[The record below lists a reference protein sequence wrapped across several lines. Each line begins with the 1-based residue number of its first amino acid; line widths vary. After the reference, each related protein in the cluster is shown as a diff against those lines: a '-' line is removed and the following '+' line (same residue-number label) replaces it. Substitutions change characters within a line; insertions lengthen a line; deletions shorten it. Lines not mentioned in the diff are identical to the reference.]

1 MNKKL
6 RSRAIATISAVGA
19 TGIGAMAL
27 HGGAWGAIATG
38 AAGIIMWHC
47 EDVLE
52 KSVKS
57 VIMHDEVRAAE
68 EFVERIMPEPEVRH
82 EDQRVLSKL
91 KRLVGID
98 DSPQP
103 SLEHRYDEQE
113 QSVAERGNTM
123 PALTPQQRISE
134 VRRNIIPPRPI
145 QQPSQNFADDVDASV
160 YWGESWS
167 DDDDVQ
173 PLPSTTKDNGM
184 FTFSQILDKGFAPS
198 LNKIYLGRLTD
209 GTDVYVTAKDLCHV
223 ALAGLTGNGK
233 SSIMRL
239 IMAQLCKIGV
249 TVLLLN
255 PHYMQWDHSGG
266 EDWTPYEPYLEK
278 SPTDCAIYETIGT
291 YLEWAAKTLLSKRI
305 ERARVGKPIGK
316 PFFIVVDELPAIVA
330 ECKDVPSHI
339 AKLLR
344 EGRKFGIFLIVASQ
358 DFQVKTIG
366 FEGGGVRKCFKTAFY
381 VGGDVATAKALLNDD
396 NQKDPIPENDL
407 GKGTIMLRCSATK
420 KAVLTKV
427 PYVDN
432 ESLYRLLGKSTFS
445 PADEKPLISEQSKT
459 TLDLDTVLALAESE
473 KIDGET
479 LLALINR
486 LPDRGKDI
494 DTEELLMVDD
504 EAKQVTRFDEEP
516 LSPDKKLNSSFVL
529 TKNESIL
536 SPSQDILKSSQQILT
551 PIIPDKGPRAKD
563 IDLDAAILLWNS
575 GYRSEDKLMKAFGLT
590 KYQAGLLRDRIME
603 RVPVSQDLNA

>member
-1 MNKKL
+1 MDNKL
-6 RSRAIATISAVGA
+6 RSRAIATIGAVGA

-27 HGGAWGAIATG
+27 HGGAWGVVATG

-47 EDVLE
+47 EDVLADG
-52 KSVKS
+52 VKS
-57 VIMHDEVRAAE
+57 MVMHNEVRAAE

-98 DSPQP
+98 GSPQP
-103 SLEHRYDEQE
+103 SSERHYNEQE
-113 QSVAERGNTM
+113 QAMVEQRNTM
-123 PALTPQQRISE
+123 PATPRQSLALTPQQRIAE
-134 VRRNIIPPRPI
+134 VRRNLIPPRQT
-145 QQPSQNFADDVDASV
+145 QQPAQNFVAQTADAVDASV
-160 YWGESWS
+160 WDESWYE
-167 DDDDVQ
+167 DDDEQ
-173 PLPSTTKDNGM
+173 SLPSAVKDNEM
-184 FTFSQILDKGFAPS
+184 FTFSQILDKGFMPS
-198 LNKIYLGRLTD
+198 LDKIYLGRLAD

-291 YLEWAAKTLLSKRI
+291 YLEWAAKTLLPKRI

-316 PFFIVVDELPAIVA
+316 PFFIVIDELPAIVA

-344 EGRKFGIFLIVASQ
+344 EGRKYGIFLIVASQ

-432 ESLYRLLGKSTFS
+432 ESLYRLLGGSTFS
-445 PADEKPLISEQSKT
+445 PADEKPLIAESNSDTEQQSETKAQSQT
-459 TLDLDTVLALAESE
+459 TLDLNAILALAGKVS
-473 KIDGET
+473 DET
-479 LLALINR
+479 LLALIDR
-486 LPDRGKDI
+486 LPVVRDEEDI
-494 DTEELLMVDD
+494 DTGELALFDD
-504 EAKQVTRFDEEP
+504 EKQKGEGKPEP
-516 LSPDKKLNSSFVL
+516 TLLERGMNAYSEGHATIDSLAVVLSV
-529 TKNESIL
+529 
-536 SPSQDILKSSQQILT
+536 SPWEA
-551 PIIPDKGPRAKD
+551 R
-563 IDLDAAILLWNS
+563 
-575 GYRSEDKLMKAFGLT
+575 KLMPQIKLAL
-590 KYQAGLLRDRIME
+590 KQE
-603 RVPVSQDLNA
+603 QEN

>member
-1 MNKKL
+1 MEEGIMNKL
-6 RSRAIATISAVGA
+6 RSRAIATIGAVGA

-27 HGGAWGAIATG
+27 SHSVTLGPWGVIATG
-38 AAGIIMWHC
+38 SAGLVMWHC
-47 EDVLE
+47 GDALADG
-52 KSVKS
+52 VKS
-57 VIMHDEVRAAE
+57 MVMHNEVRAVE

-98 DSPQP
+98 GPPQP
-103 SLEHRYDEQE
+103 SSERHYNEQE
-113 QSVAERGNTM
+113 QTVVERSNTM
-123 PALTPQQRISE
+123 PALPKQSLALTPQQRIAE
-134 VRRNIIPPRPI
+134 VRRSIIPPRAM
-145 QQPSQNFADDVDASV
+145 QQSAQTQTPDAVDASV
-160 YWGESWS
+160 WDESWYE
-167 DDDDVQ
+167 DDDEQ
-173 PLPSTTKDNGM
+173 SLPSATKDNGM
-184 FTFSQILDKGFAPS
+184 FTFSQVLDKGFVPS

-209 GTDVYVTAKDLCHV
+209 GTDVCVTAKDLCHV

-278 SPTDCAIYETIGT
+278 SPTECASYEAIGT
-291 YLEWAAKTLLSKRI
+291 YLEWAAKTLLPKRI

-330 ECKDVPSHI
+330 ECKDVPVHI

-344 EGRKFGIFLIVASQ
+344 EGRKYGIFLIVASQ

-381 VGGDVATAKALLNDD
+381 VGGDMATAKALLNDD

-420 KAVLTKV
+420 KAVLAKV

-432 ESLYRLLGKSTFS
+432 KALYRLLGGSTFS
-445 PADEKPLISEQSKT
+445 SADEKSLIAESNSDTEQQSETKAQSQT
-459 TLDLDTVLALAESE
+459 TLDLNAILALAGKVS
-473 KIDGET
+473 DET
-479 LLALINR
+479 LLALIDR
-486 LPDRGKDI
+486 LPVVRDEEDI
-494 DTEELLMVDD
+494 DTGELVIPDD
-504 EAKQVTRFDEEP
+504 EEQEDENKSEP
-516 LSPDKKLNSSFVL
+516 TLLERGMNAYSEGHTTIDSLAVVLSV
-529 TKNESIL
+529 
-536 SPSQDILKSSQQILT
+536 SPWEA
-551 PIIPDKGPRAKD
+551 R
-563 IDLDAAILLWNS
+563 
-575 GYRSEDKLMKAFGLT
+575 KLMPQIKLAL
-590 KYQAGLLRDRIME
+590 KQE
-603 RVPVSQDLNA
+603 QEN